1 MGDDENEKEFNTY
14 LNKEDVDFFGEGG
27 HLDNTWNQISNFA
40 QRDDALEQVG
50 KGAANFVEDTASG
63 YFSTWG
69 RLAEGAKENAGTGG
83 NGLNDNNLTKGSDL
97 FPKVENP
104 LGKGAIDG
112 AATLLFGGGM
122 AVTESIGLGLD
133 QFREDGYRDQRKEQ
147 QKELFDFSGD
157 LVDRPAPPKGG
168 FNTANK
174 MPICT
179 QWASMQCACGTFFTK
194 LLVPAPHRVFIGDA
208 AHPVATINDWKP
220 VFNIPGFGLC
230 WNILNPVV
238 LAQTIAFRQATG
250 IPMTIPAEC
259 SATMFPSPWKPM
271 QQNEFIGGVP
281 KLVQTCTSNC
291 WGLGTIFFAHCGQGA
306 TPKPYNLISAFAGPD
321 NASMLRGF
329 MNIAGNILGNA
340 AAGFAAGGKFLVA
353 SILGAGE
360 ILTHF
365 GDAIGAVYQE
375 DGLGA
380 VISLIT
386 GFHSTRKAVVD
397 VHPTNVM
404 PGKGKVF
411 EWKSPIGN
419 RNRFESEAAAVRAG
433 NKSLNDLDPTSR
445 ALYEAFY
452 PEGKK
457 TKTKGKDGKKT
468 PSNEKP
474 STPKDK
480 ATTPKDKATTPKDKA
495 TNPKDKATTP
505 NEGSTKNNSKSNKDR
520 RREAHEKI
528 EAERKK
534 KLEELENKKT
544 EKTKDIQE
552 QNKLIEKEKAK
563 IEEYKKQIE
572 EKKTKIKELEEQ
584 KRTQKANE
592 DKLKDQNSKLK
603 NEKQKL
609 EQKIKDNNT
618 KIEQNKKKIGD
629 DNSGLTKEKNT
640 LEEEKAG
647 FEQKRDGE
655 IEKAKTEYEKAKTE
669 LEATRDQEIKALLQK
684 KNSLGLSP
692 KEFQDH
698 LESVKE
704 YYAAELLKLE
714 QDFNNT
720 KTGITNKYKKDIDSR
735 QQQISN
741 INKQIE
747 QLTNENTRLGKENE
761 TYQAQAFSKD
771 EMIGINNEQ
780 IGIYHTQQ
788 ELTGNQITTLN
799 NDIGGTDGKGGLNGK
814 ISESEGKI
822 DGYNAQITKD
832 KKDIADYNHQI
843 DEINSD
849 KYDQWALDKTDP
861 SGFNHFNDKGEWGD
875 FATNSASTVGTA
887 AATNSSAIAAS
898 YNSHQA
904 EEENNK
910 DEGPTCN
917 PDNSND
923 DIDGLSSDKYVLYY
937 NGGDNKPPK

>member
-194 LLVPAPHRVFIGDA
+194 LLVPVPHRVFIGDA

-340 AAGFAAGGKFLVA
+340 AAGFAVGGKFLVA

-397 VHPTNVM
+397 VHPTHVM

-411 EWKSPIGN
+411 EWKSPIRN
-419 RNRFESEAAAVRAG
+419 RNRFETDADAVKTGRR
-433 NKSLNDLDPTSR
+433 SLDDLDPTSR

-457 TKTKGKDGKKT
+457 AKTTTKGKEGKKAAT
-468 PSNEKP
+468 PNEK
-474 STPKDK
+474 SATPKDKTTKQEKK
-480 ATTPKDKATTPKDKA
+480 ATTPKDGTTE
-495 TNPKDKATTP
+495 N
-505 NEGSTKNNSKSNKDR
+505 KNKSNKER

-528 EAERKK
+528 EKRI
-534 KLEELENKKT
+534 EELEQKK
-544 EKTKDIQE
+544 KDLKEDINT
-552 QNKLIEKEKAK
+552 QNELIKKEKEK
-563 IEEYKKQIE
+563 IEGYKKQIE
-572 EKKTKIKELEEQ
+572 EKKGKIKELEE
-584 KRTQKANE
+584 KKKAAKNSE
-592 DKLKDQNSKLK
+592 TELVEQNNKLKQENTVLT
-603 NEKQKL
+603 
-609 EQKIKDNNT
+609 QKIKDNNT
-618 KIEQNKKKIGD
+618 KIGENKKKIGNE
-629 DNSGLTKEKNT
+629 NSGLTKEKNQ
-640 LEEEKAG
+640 LESKKKKLEG
-647 FEQKRDGE
+647 QRDKE
-655 IEKAKTEYEKAKTE
+655 IEPIQADYIKEKKK
-669 LEATRDQEIKALLQK
+669 LEKERDQAIAQFMRDKD
-684 KNSLGLSP
+684 SLGLTP
-692 KEFQDH
+692 EEFNNH
-698 LESVKE
+698 LESIKE
-704 YYAAELLKLE
+704 FYAADINKLT
-714 QDFNNT
+714 QDFEKKKAT
-720 KTGITNKYKKDIDSR
+720 ITNKYKKDIDDTQKKLDKTNS
-735 QQQISN
+735 
-741 INKQIE
+741 QIE
-747 QLTNENTRLGKENE
+747 QLTNENTRLGNENI
-761 TYQAQAFSKD
+761 THQATIDANG
-771 EMIGINNEQ
+771 EMIGKNKEKIKTSQ
-780 IGIYHTQQ
+780 TQQ
-788 ELTGNQITTLN
+788 QTIESQITLLN
-799 NDIGGTDGKGGLNGK
+799 EEIGGKDGKGGLNGQ
-814 ISESEGKI
+814 IAASETKT
-822 DGYNAQITKD
+822 DGYKEKI
-832 KKDIADYNHQI
+832 KKDNEAIKGY
-843 DEINSD
+843 D
-849 KYDQWALDKTDP
+849 KDIRYEHWALDKTDT
-861 SGFNHFNDKGEWGD
+861 SGFNHWNDKGEWAD
-875 FATNSASTVGTA
+875 LATNSASTVGTA

-904 EEENNK
+904 EEEENNK